1 MASSSRMSRINNLER
16 LLQDLEQRLSRL
28 NKVAARVS
36 AAAPDTANITDMIA
50 TAFGTMA
57 ERFRGRAGTVAR
69 TVGGDVSHFGDEALQ
84 IGNDAL
90 RKLTRE
96 VERRPLITLAVA
108 VGVGALAAG
117 LLARRG

>member
-1 MASSSRMSRINNLER
+1 MASSSRMSRVNNLER

-28 NKVAARVS
+28 NKVAARAS
-36 AAAPDTANITDMIA
+36 AAAPGTANIADMIA

-57 ERFRGRAGTVAR
+57 ERFRGRTWTVAR

-84 IGNDAL
+84 IGNAAL

-96 VERRPLITLAVA
+96 VENRPLITLAVA